1 MEFRDV
7 PQFNC
12 VNYGD
17 DHMIPIKIET
27 LLEGRKVE
35 QNRIEYKEGFNPS
48 EIVHTICGYANDI
61 AGVDGGY
68 LVIGVKTENG
78 LPVLPPIGVLD
89 ELLDDI
95 QLKIFQYCNKIEPR
109 YIPKIEIVEY
119 QGVNLVYL
127 KCAAGDA
134 GPYQAPVDVYS
145 KKEAGKEQD
154 RTMKYWIR
162 PASLTVE
169 AKQSEVAEL
178 FEKFATIPF
187 VDRINSRASME
198 HIRRGYLED
207 FIRESNSSL
216 IEELN
221 VRSLEDLL
229 VSEEVAEEKDE
240 GIAIKNI
247 GLLMFGERP
256 DKLIAGS
263 KIELVRFHD
272 KEAEASD
279 FTEKTFYGP
288 IWKQVRDALDYI
300 KTTVIEEK
308 VVKVDGRAEADRF
321 FNYPYNALEEALV
334 NAVLHKNYKEDVP
347 VEIRIYLD
355 QIQII
360 NFPGPDHYIDM
371 EKFAA
376 GKVRARRYRNPKIG
390 EFFKEIDLSEKKSTG
405 ISKIL
410 RELKRNG
417 SPLPEFETDA
427 DRTYMITTIR
437 IHERFEIENTNF
449 AQKNER
455 SLSEVLSEVL
465 AQKDYN
471 KVSAIVSFMEEH
483 GEITPKEAEAVT
495 GKSAATVRRYFKIL
509 TGTRYIVAEGSTNN
523 MVYHIAA
530 NLPEDD

>member
-1 MEFRDV
+1 M
-7 PQFNC
+7 
-12 VNYGD
+12 
-17 DHMIPIKIET
+17 
-27 LLEGRKVE
+27 
-35 QNRIEYKEGFNPS
+35 
-48 EIVHTICGYANDI
+48 
-61 AGVDGGY
+61 
-68 LVIGVKTENG
+68 
-78 LPVLPPIGVLD
+78 
-89 ELLDDI
+89 
-95 QLKIFQYCNKIEPR
+95 
-109 YIPKIEIVEY
+109 
-119 QGVNLVYL
+119 VYL

-169 AKQSEVAEL
+169 AKQSEIAEL
-178 FEKFATIPF
+178 FEKFASIPF
-187 VDRINSRASME
+187 VDRINNRASME

-216 IEELN
+216 VEELN

-279 FTEKTFYGP
+279 FTEKIFYGP

-300 KTTVIEEK
+300 KTNIIEEK
-308 VVKVDGRAEADRF
+308 VVKIDGRAEADRF

-360 NFPGPDHYIDM
+360 NFPGPDYYIDM

-376 GKVRARRYRNPKIG
+376 GKIRARRYRNPKIG

-417 SPLPEFETDA
+417 SPMPEFETDA
-427 DRTYMITTIR
+427 NRTYMITTVK
-437 IHERFEIENTNF
+437 IHKGFRVNNENF
-449 AQKNER
+449 GQKNDR
-455 SLSEVLSEVL
+455 SFD
-465 AQKDYN
+465 K
-471 KVSAIVSFMEEH
+471 EE
-483 GEITPKEAEAVT
+483 
-495 GKSAATVRRYFKIL
+495 L
-509 TGTRYIVAEGSTNN
+509 
-523 MVYHIAA
+523 
-530 NLPEDD
+530 

>member
-1 MEFRDV
+1 
-7 PQFNC
+7 
-12 VNYGD
+12 
-17 DHMIPIKIET
+17 MIPIKIET

-48 EIVHTICGYANDI
+48 DLVHTVCAYANDI

-78 LPVLPPIGVLD
+78 IPALPPAGLSID
-89 ELLDDI
+89 LLDDI

-109 YIPKIEIVEY
+109 YIPKIDIVEY
-119 QGVNLVYL
+119 QGAHLVYL

-145 KKEAGKEQD
+145 KKEAGKDQY

-162 PASLTVE
+162 PASLTTE
-169 AKQSEVAEL
+169 AKQSELAEL
-178 FEKFATIPF
+178 FEKFASLPF
-187 VDRINSRASME
+187 VDRINNRASIE

-216 IEELN
+216 IGELN
-221 VRSLEDLL
+221 TRSLEDLL

-256 DKLIAGS
+256 DKLITGS

-288 IWKQVRDALDYI
+288 IWKQVRDVLDYI

-308 VVKVDGRAEADRF
+308 VVKVDGKAEAERF
-321 FNYPYNALEEALV
+321 FNYPYNALEEAIV
-334 NAVLHKNYKEDVP
+334 NAVLHKNYKENVP

-360 NFPGPDHYIDM
+360 NFPGPDRYIDM

-376 GKVRARRYRNPKIG
+376 GQIRARRYRNPKIG

-410 RELKRNG
+410 RELKKNG
-417 SPLPEFETDA
+417 SPLPEFETDM
-427 DRTYMITTIR
+427 DRTYLITTIR
-437 IHERFEIENTNF
+437 KHEGFEGENQNF
-449 AQKNER
+449 GQKNDR
-455 SLSEVLSEVL
+455 SLTEVLTEVL
-465 AQKDYN
+465 TPKNYN
-471 KVSAIVSFMEEH
+471 KVLPIIKYLEKN
-483 GEITPKEAEAVT
+483 GEVTPQIAESLT
-495 GKSAATVRRYFKIL
+495 GKSKSTTYRYL
-509 TGTRYIVAEGSTNN
+509 TMLVQTRYVEVKGNTNN
-523 MVYHIAA
+523 AVYKVLI
-530 NLPEDD
+530 

>member
-1 MEFRDV
+1 
-7 PQFNC
+7 
-12 VNYGD
+12 
-17 DHMIPIKIET
+17 
-27 LLEGRKVE
+27 
-35 QNRIEYKEGFNPS
+35 
-48 EIVHTICGYANDI
+48 
-61 AGVDGGY
+61 
-68 LVIGVKTENG
+68 
-78 LPVLPPIGVLD
+78 
-89 ELLDDI
+89 
-95 QLKIFQYCNKIEPR
+95 
-109 YIPKIEIVEY
+109 
-119 QGVNLVYL
+119 
-127 KCAAGDA
+127 
-134 GPYQAPVDVYS
+134 
-145 KKEAGKEQD
+145 
-154 RTMKYWIR
+154 
-162 PASLTVE
+162 
-169 AKQSEVAEL
+169 
-178 FEKFATIPF
+178 
-187 VDRINSRASME
+187 ME

-247 GLLMFGERP
+247 GMLMFGERP

-347 VEIRIYLD
+347 VEIRIYVD

-371 EKFAA
+371 EKFAV
-376 GKVRARRYRNPKIG
+376 GKIRARRYRNPKIG

-417 SPLPEFETDA
+417 SPMPEFETDA

-455 SLSEVLSEVL
+455 SLSEVL

>member
-1 MEFRDV
+1 
-7 PQFNC
+7 
-12 VNYGD
+12 
-17 DHMIPIKIET
+17 MIPIKIET

-35 QNRIEYKEGFNPS
+35 QNRIEYKKGFNPAD
-48 EIVHTICGYANDI
+48 IVHTICAYANDI

-68 LVIGVKTENG
+68 LVIGVKAENG
-78 LPVLPPIGVLD
+78 IPVLPPIGLPS

-95 QLKIFQYCNKIEPR
+95 QLKIFQYCNKIELR
-109 YIPKIEIVEY
+109 YIPKIDVVEY
-119 QGVNLVYL
+119 KGVNLVYL

-134 GPYQAPVDVYS
+134 GPYQAPIDVYS
-145 KKEAGKEQD
+145 KRESGKVQD

-162 PASLTVE
+162 PASLTTE
-169 AKQSEVAEL
+169 AKQNELAEL
-178 FEKFATIPF
+178 FEKFALTPF
-187 VDRINSRASME
+187 VDRINNRASME

-207 FIRESNSSL
+207 LL
-216 IEELN
+216 I
-221 VRSLEDLL
+221 
-229 VSEEVAEEKDE
+229 SEEVAEEKDE

-256 DKLIAGS
+256 DKLIAGT

-288 IWKQVRDALDYI
+288 IWKQVKDVLDYI
-300 KTTVIEEK
+300 KTNVIEEK

-321 FNYPYNALEEALV
+321 FNYPYNALEEAVV

-390 EFFKEIDLSEKKSTG
+390 EFFKEIDLSEKKSTS

-427 DRTYMITTIR
+427 DRTYMITTIK
-437 IHERFEIENTNF
+437 IHKGFEFEKENF
-449 AQKNER
+449 GQKNDR
-455 SLSEVLSEVL
+455 SF
-465 AQKDYN
+465 D
-471 KVSAIVSFMEEH
+471 
-483 GEITPKEAEAVT
+483 
-495 GKSAATVRRYFKIL
+495 
-509 TGTRYIVAEGSTNN
+509 
-523 MVYHIAA
+523 
-530 NLPEDD
+530 

>member
-1 MEFRDV
+1 
-7 PQFNC
+7 
-12 VNYGD
+12 
-17 DHMIPIKIET
+17 MIPVKIET

-48 EIVHTICGYANDI
+48 DIVHTICAYANDI

-68 LVIGVKTENG
+68 LVIGVKAENG
-78 LPVLPPIGVLD
+78 IPVLPPLGLQN
-89 ELLDDI
+89 EQLDDI

-109 YIPKIEIVEY
+109 YIPKIDVVEY
-119 QGVNLVYL
+119 SGVHLVCL

-145 KKEAGKEQD
+145 KKQSGKEQN

-162 PASLTVE
+162 PASLTTE
-169 AKQSEVAEL
+169 AKQSELAEL
-178 FEKFATIPF
+178 FEKFTSIPF

-221 VRSLEDLL
+221 VRTLEDLL
-229 VSEEVAEEKDE
+229 ISEEVAEEKDE

-247 GLLMFGERP
+247 GLLMFGDRP
-256 DKLIAGS
+256 DKLIAGT
-263 KIELVRFHD
+263 KIELVRFYDH
-272 KEAEASD
+272 EAEASD

-288 IWKQVRDALDYI
+288 IWKQVKDALNYI
-300 KTTVIEEK
+300 ET
-308 VVKVDGRAEADRF
+308 
-321 FNYPYNALEEALV
+321 N
-334 NAVLHKNYKEDVP
+334 
-347 VEIRIYLD
+347 
-355 QIQII
+355 
-360 NFPGPDHYIDM
+360 M

-410 RELKRNG
+410 RALKRNG
-417 SPLPEFETDA
+417 SPLPDFETDA
-427 DRTYMITTIR
+427 DRTYMIVTIR
-437 IHERFEIENTNF
+437 IHEKFMHSNF

-465 AQKDYN
+465 TKKDYD
-471 KVSAIVSFMEEH
+471 KVSAVIGYMEKH
-483 GEITPKEAEAVT
+483 GSITPREAEKIT
-495 GKSAATVRRYFKIL
+495 KKSAATVRRYFKML
-509 TGTRYIVAEGSTNN
+509 ADTKCVVAEGNTSNINYRVSENFFNIKTMSLN
-523 MVYHIAA
+523 VK
-530 NLPEDD
+530 D

>member
-1 MEFRDV
+1 
-7 PQFNC
+7 
-12 VNYGD
+12 
-17 DHMIPIKIET
+17 MIPIKIET

-35 QNRIEYKEGFNPS
+35 RNRIEYKEGFNSS

-78 LPVLPPIGVLD
+78 RPILPPIGVPD

-134 GPYQAPVDVYS
+134 GPYQAPMDVYS

-169 AKQSEVAEL
+169 AKQSEIAEL

-229 VSEEVAEEKDE
+229 VSEEVAEERDE
-240 GIAIKNI
+240 GIVIKNI

-437 IHERFEIENTNF
+437 IHEGFETDNENF

-471 KVSAIVSFMEEH
+471 KVSTIVSFMEKH

-495 GKSAATVRRYFKIL
+495 GKSAATVRRYFKML

-523 MVYHIAA
+523 IVYHIAA

>member
-1 MEFRDV
+1 M
-7 PQFNC
+7 
-12 VNYGD
+12 
-17 DHMIPIKIET
+17 
-27 LLEGRKVE
+27 
-35 QNRIEYKEGFNPS
+35 
-48 EIVHTICGYANDI
+48 
-61 AGVDGGY
+61 
-68 LVIGVKTENG
+68 
-78 LPVLPPIGVLD
+78 
-89 ELLDDI
+89 LDDI

-109 YIPKIEIVEY
+109 YIPKIEIMEY
-119 QGVNLVYL
+119 QGANLVYL

-169 AKQSEVAEL
+169 AKQSEIAEL
-178 FEKFATIPF
+178 FEKFAAMPF
-187 VDRINSRASME
+187 VDRINSRVSMD
-198 HIRRGYLED
+198 HMRRGYLED

-229 VSEEVAEEKDE
+229 VSE
-240 GIAIKNI
+240 
-247 GLLMFGERP
+247 
-256 DKLIAGS
+256 
-263 KIELVRFHD
+263 
-272 KEAEASD
+272 EAEASD

-355 QIQII
+355 QVQII

-417 SPLPEFETDA
+417 SPMPEFETDA
-427 DRTYMITTIR
+427 DRTYMITTIK
-437 IHERFEIENTNF
+437 IHERFEIDNKNFGQKNDRSLTEVLTEVLTKKNYDKVLPLLKYLDKNGKITPQVAEMVIKKSKSTTYRYLTMLVETGYVEVSGNTNN
-449 AQKNER
+449 AVYQ
-455 SLSEVLSEVL
+455 LS
-465 AQKDYN
+465 K
-471 KVSAIVSFMEEH
+471 
-483 GEITPKEAEAVT
+483 G
-495 GKSAATVRRYFKIL
+495 
-509 TGTRYIVAEGSTNN
+509 
-523 MVYHIAA
+523 
-530 NLPEDD
+530 

>member
-1 MEFRDV
+1 M
-7 PQFNC
+7 
-12 VNYGD
+12 
-17 DHMIPIKIET
+17 
-27 LLEGRKVE
+27 
-35 QNRIEYKEGFNPS
+35 
-48 EIVHTICGYANDI
+48 
-61 AGVDGGY
+61 
-68 LVIGVKTENG
+68 
-78 LPVLPPIGVLD
+78 
-89 ELLDDI
+89 
-95 QLKIFQYCNKIEPR
+95 
-109 YIPKIEIVEY
+109 EY

-127 KCAAGDA
+127 KCAAGEA

-169 AKQSEVAEL
+169 AKQSEIAEL
-178 FEKFATIPF
+178 FEKFASIPF
-187 VDRINSRASME
+187 VDRINNRASME

-229 VSEEVAEEKDE
+229 ISEEVAEEKDE
-240 GIAIKNI
+240 GVAIKNI

-263 KIELVRFHD
+263 KSELVRFHD

-279 FTEKTFYGP
+279 FTDKTFYGP

-417 SPLPEFETDA
+417 SPMPEFETDA

-437 IHERFEIENTNF
+437 IHEGFETGNENFT
-449 AQKNER
+449 QKNER
-455 SLSEVLSEVL
+455 SLSEV
-465 AQKDYN
+465 
-471 KVSAIVSFMEEH
+471 
-483 GEITPKEAEAVT
+483 
-495 GKSAATVRRYFKIL
+495 
-509 TGTRYIVAEGSTNN
+509 
-523 MVYHIAA
+523 
-530 NLPEDD
+530 

>member
-1 MEFRDV
+1 M
-7 PQFNC
+7 
-12 VNYGD
+12 
-17 DHMIPIKIET
+17 
-27 LLEGRKVE
+27 
-35 QNRIEYKEGFNPS
+35 
-48 EIVHTICGYANDI
+48 
-61 AGVDGGY
+61 
-68 LVIGVKTENG
+68 
-78 LPVLPPIGVLD
+78 
-89 ELLDDI
+89 LDDI

-109 YIPKIEIVEY
+109 YIPKIEIMEY
-119 QGVNLVYL
+119 QGANLVYL

-169 AKQSEVAEL
+169 AKQSEIAEL
-178 FEKFATIPF
+178 FEKFAAMPF
-187 VDRINSRASME
+187 VDRINSRVSMD
-198 HIRRGYLED
+198 HMRRGYLED

-229 VSEEVAEEKDE
+229 VSE
-240 GIAIKNI
+240 
-247 GLLMFGERP
+247 
-256 DKLIAGS
+256 
-263 KIELVRFHD
+263 
-272 KEAEASD
+272 EAEASD

-376 GKVRARRYRNPKIG
+376 GKVQARRYRNPKIG

-417 SPLPEFETDA
+417 SPMPEFETDV
-427 DRTYMITTIR
+427 DRTYMITTIK
-437 IHERFEIENTNF
+437 IHERFEMENENF
-449 AQKNER
+449 AQKM
-455 SLSEVLSEVL
+455 SEV
-465 AQKDYN
+465 
-471 KVSAIVSFMEEH
+471 
-483 GEITPKEAEAVT
+483 
-495 GKSAATVRRYFKIL
+495 
-509 TGTRYIVAEGSTNN
+509 
-523 MVYHIAA
+523 
-530 NLPEDD
+530 

>member
-1 MEFRDV
+1 M
-7 PQFNC
+7 
-12 VNYGD
+12 
-17 DHMIPIKIET
+17 
-27 LLEGRKVE
+27 
-35 QNRIEYKEGFNPS
+35 
-48 EIVHTICGYANDI
+48 
-61 AGVDGGY
+61 
-68 LVIGVKTENG
+68 
-78 LPVLPPIGVLD
+78 
-89 ELLDDI
+89 LDDI

-109 YIPKIEIVEY
+109 YIPKIEIMEY
-119 QGVNLVYL
+119 QGANLVYL

-169 AKQSEVAEL
+169 AKQSEIAEL
-178 FEKFATIPF
+178 FEKFAAMPF
-187 VDRINSRASME
+187 VDRINSRVSMD
-198 HIRRGYLED
+198 HMRRGYLED

-229 VSEEVAEEKDE
+229 VSE
-240 GIAIKNI
+240 
-247 GLLMFGERP
+247 
-256 DKLIAGS
+256 
-263 KIELVRFHD
+263 
-272 KEAEASD
+272 EAEASD

-355 QIQII
+355 QVQII

-376 GKVRARRYRNPKIG
+376 GKVQARRYRNPKIG

-417 SPLPEFETDA
+417 SPMPEFETDV
-427 DRTYMITTIR
+427 DRTYMITTIK
-437 IHERFEIENTNF
+437 IHERFEMENENF
-449 AQKNER
+449 AQKM
-455 SLSEVLSEVL
+455 SEV
-465 AQKDYN
+465 
-471 KVSAIVSFMEEH
+471 
-483 GEITPKEAEAVT
+483 
-495 GKSAATVRRYFKIL
+495 
-509 TGTRYIVAEGSTNN
+509 
-523 MVYHIAA
+523 
-530 NLPEDD
+530 

>member
-1 MEFRDV
+1 
-7 PQFNC
+7 
-12 VNYGD
+12 
-17 DHMIPIKIET
+17 
-27 LLEGRKVE
+27 
-35 QNRIEYKEGFNPS
+35 
-48 EIVHTICGYANDI
+48 
-61 AGVDGGY
+61 
-68 LVIGVKTENG
+68 
-78 LPVLPPIGVLD
+78 
-89 ELLDDI
+89 
-95 QLKIFQYCNKIEPR
+95 
-109 YIPKIEIVEY
+109 
-119 QGVNLVYL
+119 
-127 KCAAGDA
+127 
-134 GPYQAPVDVYS
+134 
-145 KKEAGKEQD
+145 
-154 RTMKYWIR
+154 MKYWIR

-169 AKQSEVAEL
+169 AKQSEIAEL
-178 FEKFATIPF
+178 FEKFASIPF
-187 VDRINSRASME
+187 VDRINSQASME
-198 HIRRGYLED
+198 HMRRGYLED

-240 GIAIKNI
+240 GLAIKNI

-321 FNYPYNALEEALV
+321 FDYPYNALEEALV

-410 RELKRNG
+410 RDLKRNG
-417 SPLPEFETDA
+417 SPIPEFETDA

-437 IHERFEIENTNF
+437 IHEKFETENENF
-449 AQKNER
+449 AQKSER
-455 SLSEVLSEVL
+455 S
-465 AQKDYN
+465 
-471 KVSAIVSFMEEH
+471 F
-483 GEITPKEAEAVT
+483 EA
-495 GKSAATVRRYFKIL
+495 KRL
-509 TGTRYIVAEGSTNN
+509 
-523 MVYHIAA
+523 
-530 NLPEDD
+530 

>member
-1 MEFRDV
+1 
-7 PQFNC
+7 
-12 VNYGD
+12 
-17 DHMIPIKIET
+17 MIPIKIET

-48 EIVHTICGYANDI
+48 DLVHTVCAYANDI

-78 LPVLPPIGVLD
+78 IPALPPAGLSID
-89 ELLDDI
+89 LLDDI

-109 YIPKIEIVEY
+109 YIPKIDIVEY
-119 QGVNLVYL
+119 QGAHLVYL

-145 KKEAGKEQD
+145 KKEAGKDQY

-162 PASLTVE
+162 PASLTTE
-169 AKQSEVAEL
+169 AKQSELAEL
-178 FEKFATIPF
+178 FEKFASLPF
-187 VDRINSRASME
+187 VDRINNRASIE

-216 IEELN
+216 IGELN
-221 VRSLEDLL
+221 TRSLEDLL

-256 DKLIAGS
+256 DKLIPGS

-279 FTEKTFYGP
+279 FTEKSFYGP
-288 IWKQVRDALDYI
+288 IWKQVRDVLDYI

-308 VVKVDGRAEADRF
+308 VVKVDGKAEAERF
-321 FNYPYNALEEALV
+321 FNYPYNALEEAIV

-360 NFPGPDHYIDM
+360 NFPGSDRYIDM

-376 GKVRARRYRNPKIG
+376 GQIRARRYRTPKIS
-390 EFFKEIDLSEKKSTG
+390 EFFKEIDLFEKKSTG

-417 SPLPEFETDA
+417 SPLPEFETDM
-427 DRTYMITTIR
+427 DRTYLITTIR
-437 IHERFEIENTNF
+437 KHEGFEGENQNF
-449 AQKNER
+449 GQKNDR
-455 SLSEVLSEVL
+455 SLTEVLTEVL
-465 AQKDYN
+465 TPKNYN
-471 KVSAIVSFMEEH
+471 KVLPIIKYLEKN
-483 GEITPKEAEAVT
+483 GEVTPQIAESLT
-495 GKSAATVRRYFKIL
+495 GKSKSTTYRYL
-509 TGTRYIVAEGSTNN
+509 TMLVQTRYVEVKGNTNN
-523 MVYHIAA
+523 AVYKVLI
-530 NLPEDD
+530 

>member
-1 MEFRDV
+1 M
-7 PQFNC
+7 
-12 VNYGD
+12 
-17 DHMIPIKIET
+17 PI
-27 LLEGRKVE
+27 
-35 QNRIEYKEGFNPS
+35 
-48 EIVHTICGYANDI
+48 
-61 AGVDGGY
+61 
-68 LVIGVKTENG
+68 
-78 LPVLPPIGVLD
+78 LPPTGVPN

-109 YIPKIEIVEY
+109 YIPKIEIVEC
-119 QGVNLVYL
+119 QEVNLVYL

-145 KKEAGKEQD
+145 KKESGKDQD
-154 RTMKYWIR
+154 STMKYWIR
-162 PASLTVE
+162 PASLTVA
-169 AKQSEVAEL
+169 AKQGEIAEL
-178 FEKFATIPF
+178 FEKFASIPF
-187 VDRINSRASME
+187 VDRINNRASIE
-198 HIRRGYLED
+198 HIRRGYIED

-256 DKLIAGS
+256 DKLVAGT

-272 KEAEASD
+272 RDAEASD

-300 KTTVIEEK
+300 RTNVIEEK

-360 NFPGPDHYIDM
+360 NFPGPEHYIDM

-410 RELKRNG
+410 RALERNG
-417 SPLPEFETDA
+417 YPLPEFETDA
-427 DRTYMITTIR
+427 DRTYMITTIKIR
-437 IHERFEIENTNF
+437 EGFTLENKNF
-449 AQKNER
+449 GQKNGR
-455 SLSEVLSEVL
+455 SLTEVLTEKNYKKVFSIV
-465 AQKDYN
+465 DYLDKN
-471 KVSAIVSFMEEH
+471 M
-483 GEITPKEAEAVT
+483 EITPQIAQTIVKKSKSTTYRYLSMLVKT
-495 GKSAATVRRYFKIL
+495 GYVEVS
-509 TGTRYIVAEGSTNN
+509 GSTNN
-523 MVYHIAA
+523 AIYK
-530 NLPEDD
+530 LSKK

>member
-1 MEFRDV
+1 M
-7 PQFNC
+7 
-12 VNYGD
+12 
-17 DHMIPIKIET
+17 
-27 LLEGRKVE
+27 
-35 QNRIEYKEGFNPS
+35 
-48 EIVHTICGYANDI
+48 
-61 AGVDGGY
+61 
-68 LVIGVKTENG
+68 IGVKTENG
-78 LPVLPPIGVLD
+78 LPILPPIGVPD

-119 QGVNLVYL
+119 QEVNLVYL

-134 GPYQAPVDVYS
+134 GPYQAPMDVYS
-145 KKEAGKEQD
+145 KKGADKEQD
-154 RTMKYWIR
+154 RTIKYWIR

-169 AKQSEVAEL
+169 AKQSEIAEL
-178 FEKFATIPF
+178 FEKFASIPF

-198 HIRRGYLED
+198 HMRRGYLED

-229 VSEEVAEEKDE
+229 VSEEVAEDKDE

-272 KEAEASD
+272 K
-279 FTEKTFYGP
+279 
-288 IWKQVRDALDYI
+288 
-300 KTTVIEEK
+300 
-308 VVKVDGRAEADRF
+308 EADRF

-417 SPLPEFETDA
+417 SPMPEFETDA

-437 IHERFEIENTNF
+437 IHEKFENENKNFGQKNDRSLTEVLTEVLTKKNYDKVLPIIKYLDKNGKITPQVAEMVIKKSKSTTYRYLSMLVETGYVEVSGNTNN
-449 AQKNER
+449 ATYQ
-455 SLSEVLSEVL
+455 LSK
-465 AQKDYN
+465 Q
-471 KVSAIVSFMEEH
+471 
-483 GEITPKEAEAVT
+483 
-495 GKSAATVRRYFKIL
+495 
-509 TGTRYIVAEGSTNN
+509 
-523 MVYHIAA
+523 
-530 NLPEDD
+530 

>member
-1 MEFRDV
+1 M
-7 PQFNC
+7 
-12 VNYGD
+12 
-17 DHMIPIKIET
+17 
-27 LLEGRKVE
+27 
-35 QNRIEYKEGFNPS
+35 
-48 EIVHTICGYANDI
+48 
-61 AGVDGGY
+61 
-68 LVIGVKTENG
+68 
-78 LPVLPPIGVLD
+78 
-89 ELLDDI
+89 
-95 QLKIFQYCNKIEPR
+95 
-109 YIPKIEIVEY
+109 
-119 QGVNLVYL
+119 
-127 KCAAGDA
+127 
-134 GPYQAPVDVYS
+134 
-145 KKEAGKEQD
+145 
-154 RTMKYWIR
+154 
-162 PASLTVE
+162 
-169 AKQSEVAEL
+169 
-178 FEKFATIPF
+178 
-187 VDRINSRASME
+187 
-198 HIRRGYLED
+198 
-207 FIRESNSSL
+207 
-216 IEELN
+216 
-221 VRSLEDLL
+221 
-229 VSEEVAEEKDE
+229 
-240 GIAIKNI
+240 
-247 GLLMFGERP
+247 
-256 DKLIAGS
+256 
-263 KIELVRFHD
+263 VRFHD

-347 VEIRIYLD
+347 VEIRIYVD

-417 SPLPEFETDA
+417 SPMPEFETDA